1 VTELRPEEA
10 KGVIVITQGRVDW
23 YSANLGHGFILSE
36 DGATKAFVRHEDIVA
51 GEEENLQNNDRVSVA
66 GEEENLQ
73 NNDRVSCEVAQGME
87 GPEAR
92 NVSRG

>member
-1 VTELRPEEA
+1 MDIMA
-10 KGVIVITQGRVDW
+10 QGRVVW

-51 GEEENLQNNDRVSVA
+51 RVA
-66 GEEENLQ
+66 GEEENLE
-73 NNDRVSCEVAQGME
+73 NNDRVSYEVIRGTE

-92 NVSRG
+92 NVSRV